1 MSTFEIVQ
9 DILVQQLAVKC
20 DDVKPE
26 SLLDDFM
33 ADSLDFIE
41 IAMALEVEFNIVLT
55 EEAVG
60 SWITV
65 QDIVDSVD
73 KEIGT
78 FWEEQREKGFDAD

>member
-9 DILVQQLAVKC
+9 DILVQQLNVKC
-20 DDVKPE
+20 DDVTPE
-26 SLLDDFM
+26 SLLDDDLM
-33 ADSLDFIE
+33 ADSLNYVE
-41 IAMALEVEFNIVLT
+41 IALALEEEFNIVLT

-78 FWEEQREKGFDAD
+78 FWGQQHE